1 MGLPEI
7 KWRARTWGLNAFERG
22 RTTLAEP
29 QWRRNHL
36 AGVLQADAIPSALL
50 DALWAERWMDAHVLA
65 SEFLADAP
73 QRFLLAPRVRAQL
86 ANRIRND
93 FPDAA
98 DDAAARADCILGGR
112 YDLLGYRGL
121 EFGPPERGPGGIDWH
136 LDPVH
141 GQRMPNAFWSS
152 IEYLDPACGD
162 HKIVWELNRHQ
173 HWIALARAF
182 WLTGRSCYRR
192 RFIDELTAWLA
203 SNPPLLGCNWASMLE
218 LGMRGLSW
226 TWALNAFAA
235 PDVADDTP
243 WTVDLLLALD
253 RQLAHV
259 ERNLS
264 YYFSPNTHLLGE
276 ALALYVCGLALPF
289 LRASTRRVEIGRR
302 ILIDEIGRQ
311 IAKDGS
317 HRERSS
323 HYHRYTLDFYAI
335 ALAIAEIAGDRAAD
349 PFRDA
354 VERLST
360 AAAALADDGGRVP
373 HFGDEDGGAAMPI
386 CWRAPDDVRGSLAVA
401 DVLLDRGTADA
412 QEEALWLLSHPIF
425 EARARRR
432 IDGGVAVRSIALSEM
447 GYFVSRSPGGV
458 HVVMHA
464 GPHGYMRGG
473 HAHAD
478 ALSITA
484 SLRDMPL
491 LIDAGTGVYTADP
504 KLREQ
509 FRSTKSHN
517 TVTLDGRNQ
526 SHSDGPFHWKQR
538 AVTSA
543 MVWHAGDGFDYFE
556 AAHDGYSPFE
566 HRRHVMSIHDDLL
579 IVMDLIAGGGSQPDS
594 AHTAA
599 SHWHIDPRWS
609 VRLAPGRATLS
620 HDDAR
625 VDLVTQGGQIQH
637 FAADAEL
644 GLGWHAP
651 VYGRIEAG
659 STLRL
664 AVTAHP
670 PIWNLAVFSLQP
682 DNEIA
687 SVDLLAMNG
696 ERIGAGERREGCGLR
711 ITRRRSTDYALVA
724 EPLSG
729 GQPQRIFEEIATDAR
744 MCFCRVVRGRVT
756 RVSLL
761 GGAQVTVDS
770 SRSRRSN
777 RPLEMVS

>member
-1 MGLPEI
+1 
-7 KWRARTWGLNAFERG
+7 
-22 RTTLAEP
+22 
-29 QWRRNHL
+29 
-36 AGVLQADAIPSALL
+36 
-50 DALWAERWMDAHVLA
+50 
-65 SEFLADAP
+65 
-73 QRFLLAPRVRAQL
+73 
-86 ANRIRND
+86 
-93 FPDAA
+93 
-98 DDAAARADCILGGR
+98 
-112 YDLLGYRGL
+112 
-121 EFGPPERGPGGIDWH
+121 
-136 LDPVH
+136 
-141 GQRMPNAFWSS
+141 
-152 IEYLDPACGD
+152 
-162 HKIVWELNRHQ
+162 
-173 HWIALARAF
+173 
-182 WLTGRSCYRR
+182 
-192 RFIDELTAWLA
+192 
-203 SNPPLLGCNWASMLE
+203 
-218 LGMRGLSW
+218 MRGLSW

-644 GLGWHAP
+644 GLGWHGGVDREPRAVPRSQARRVQRGTPGPLEGVRLDDETNPAGSDEERPARRSPASAEDGISGSVQPLDTRTVEHGRSRHPAGPSLARTRDPRRAGRRSPAP
-651 VYGRIEAG
+651 QSRKRNHAGWRSHLGPAQPRNLVSHVHRWRRHPVASNAGLRSAGRIPITDDQCAFCG
-659 STLRL
+659 S
-664 AVTAHP
+664 
-670 PIWNLAVFSLQP
+670 NL
-682 DNEIA
+682 I
-687 SVDLLAMNG
+687 
-696 ERIGAGERREGCGLR
+696 C
-711 ITRRRSTDYALVA
+711 
-724 EPLSG
+724 
-729 GQPQRIFEEIATDAR
+729 
-744 MCFCRVVRGRVT
+744 
-756 RVSLL
+756 
-761 GGAQVTVDS
+761 S
-770 SRSRRSN
+770 SRSIKADGCARGT
-777 RPLEMVS
+777 